1 MGISDLGTFRISNL
15 RDATG
20 VASNSLPTIHPGA
33 SGTAQ
38 PFSDYIIGALGTFD
52 SESSP
57 QWQATMQRDGSGTLN
72 NGDTFDCIIEVGN
85 YQALEGA
92 APAEALDQIVANIS
106 NWSVDSNVQ
115 NGCSF
120 DSLTY
125 DAANSRVIA
134 TFTVTGYDSLDAAI
148 VFDDGMHTGGASGVE
163 NFGVA
168 LVFATNDVQSGTPRI
183 QSVQADVVDQGAPNW
198 DVTLTPSIY
207 DPAGN
212 VGTPYYSYY
221 KGQITASDH
230 PGNALVTE
238 AGPSTETITVT
249 EAESGNVRT
258 FTIVMS
264 DGTPLTDDSNVK
276 DIFTFEVDLTNTSTT
291 QTFNNATADTTF

>member
-1 MGISDLGTFRISNL
+1 MAISDLGTFTISNL
-15 RDATG
+15 KGATG
-20 VASNSLPTIHPGA
+20 INDNRLSAHNRNGA
-33 SGTAQ
+33 GSTTR
-38 PFSDYIIGALGTFD
+38 FSSFIIGALGTFD
-52 SESSP
+52 SEATP
-57 QWQATMQRDGSGTLN
+57 QWQATMIRDGSGTLN
-72 NGDTFDCIIEVGN
+72 NGDTFDCLIEVGGTSG
-85 YQALEGA
+85 LEGA
-92 APAEALDQIVANIS
+92 ADANALDQIVANIS
-106 NWSVDSNVQ
+106 NWSVDTNVQ

-125 DAANSRVIA
+125 DAANARVKA

-148 VFDDGMHTGGASGVE
+148 VFDDGMHNGGASGVE
-163 NFGVA
+163 NFGTA
-168 LVFATNDVQSGTPRI
+168 LVFATDDVQSGTPRI

-207 DPAGN
+207 DPANN

-221 KGQITASDH
+221 KGQPVASDH
-230 PGNALVTE
+230 PGNAIVTE

-264 DGTPLTDDSNVK
+264 DGTPLADDSNVK
-276 DIFTFEVDLTNTSTT
+276 DIFTFQVDLTNTSTT
-291 QTFNNATADTTF
+291 QTFNNATADNTF